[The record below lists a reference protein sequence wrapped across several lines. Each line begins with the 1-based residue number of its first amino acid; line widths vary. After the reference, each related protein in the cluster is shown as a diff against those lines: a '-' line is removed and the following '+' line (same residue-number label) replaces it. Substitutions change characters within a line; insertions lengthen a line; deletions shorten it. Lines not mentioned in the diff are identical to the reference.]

1 MIDQMRGGADVI
13 VVGGGI
19 IGCAVARELA
29 ARGARVRLFE
39 ARTVAAGATRASAGI
54 LAPYIEGH
62 ERGPLFELTLRSLAL
77 YDDFIARVSEGS
89 AVDIEYRRCGSLEIA
104 ADDAAADDLRR
115 ASETAGDALQWLSAS
130 DARSLEPALPDS
142 IRGAILARAH
152 GYVAVSSLTE
162 ALAWAALRHGAEL
175 ETGRHVR
182 AIRRH
187 GDELEVIADDG
198 AAWTARH
205 VVVASGSW
213 SGQLESPDRA
223 ARAVRPVRG
232 QLIQLGWTGHTLGH
246 VIWGKD
252 CYVVPWR
259 DGTILVGATVEE
271 VGFDDRTTAAG
282 VRDLLDAVCELLPEA
297 WCATFLDARAGLR
310 PATPDSLPI
319 IGPST
324 RIDGVVYATGHFR
337 NGVLL
342 APLTATIVADLIL
355 DGRADPALALTTP
368 DRFRGQHR

>member
-1 MIDQMRGGADVI
+1 MRAGADVI

-29 ARGARVRLFE
+29 SRGARVRIFE

-62 ERGPLFELTLRSLAL
+62 ERGALFDLTLRSLAM
-77 YDDFIARVSEGS
+77 YDDFIARAAEAS

-104 ADDAAADDLRR
+104 ADEATADAFRQTT
-115 ASETAGDALQWLSAS
+115 ETAGDELQWLSAS
-130 DARSLEPALPDS
+130 DTRRLEPALPES
-142 IRGAILARAH
+142 ISGAILAPSH

-162 ALAWAALRHGAEL
+162 ALVWAALRHGAEL

-182 AIRRH
+182 TILRH
-187 GDELEVIADDG
+187 HGEHDDLEVTADDG
-198 AAWTARH
+198 ATWTAPH
-205 VVVASGSW
+205 VVIASGSW
-213 SGQLESPDRA
+213 SGQLDSLDPA

-232 QLIQLGWTGHTLGH
+232 QLLRLAWTGHPLSH
-246 VIWGKD
+246 VIWGKR

-259 DGTILVGATVEE
+259 DGTVLVGATVEE
-271 VGFDDRTTAAG
+271 VGFDERTTAAG

-297 WCATFLDARAGLR
+297 WGATFLEARAGLR
-310 PATPDSLPI
+310 PATPDELPI
-319 IGPST
+319 IGPSST
-324 RIDGVVYATGHFR
+324 IPGLIYATGHFR

-355 DGRADPALALTTP
+355 DGRSDPALLVTTP
-368 DRFRGQHR
+368 DRIA